1 MKDLSLRLRIFLFFG
16 LIGLGGTAVALAG
29 LWLGYRQLGNPQALS
44 AFVTAGVAAA
54 FGLLALS
61 VFVWRLFDENVAK
74 PIERLAAQFRLRAN
88 AEVDAEFDA
97 AAARYLG
104 DLAPAACAINDK
116 LGTSGRALAETV
128 AEKTARLERQRDQ
141 LLRVLSDLPV
151 AVIVATQDHQIVLY
165 DGQAACLMEREAPA
179 RLRGSVF
186 DYLEEAALR
195 DLLDEMAADGSARRD
210 VAIKGRS
217 GTLYA
222 GHLRVFG
229 DGSGYTLM
237 LEALEPGDARPLVYD
252 FDLFDRAAPKDV
264 TEASF
269 RDLTF
274 VVFDS
279 ETTGLDPERDEV
291 VQIGAVRVVN
301 GRIIRAETFDRL
313 VNPGR
318 PIPPGATKVH
328 HISDAMVAD
337 APPFAAVRADFH
349 SFAKDAVL
357 VAHNAPFDMAFLH
370 RAGAS
375 GAPVF
380 DNPVLDTVH
389 LSAIVFG
396 GSEEHTL
403 DAISDRLGIRIPP
416 ELRHTG
422 LGDAMATAEVLVA
435 LMPVLEARGLHS
447 FGQIRAEM
455 RKHARILKVQE

>member
-1 MKDLSLRLRIFLFFG
+1 MKDLSLRFRIFLFFC
-16 LIGLGGTAVALAG
+16 LIGLGGCVLALLG
-29 LWLGYRQLGNPQALS
+29 LWLGYRQLGAPQALS
-44 AFVTAGVAAA
+44 AFVTAGIFTA

-61 VFVWRLFDENVAK
+61 AFIWRLFDENVAK
-74 PIERLAAQFRLRAN
+74 PIERLAAQFRVRAN
-88 AEVDAEFDA
+88 ADVDAGFDA
-97 AAARYLG
+97 EAARFLG
-104 DLAPAACAINDK
+104 DLAPAALAINER
-116 LGTSGRALAETV
+116 LGASSRALAETV
-128 AEKTARLERQRDQ
+128 AQETARLEKQRNQ
-141 LLRVLSDLPV
+141 LLRILSDLPV
-151 AVIVATQDHQIVLY
+151 AVIMATQDHQIVLY
-165 DGQAACLMEREAPA
+165 DGQAAALMEREAPA
-179 RLRGSVF
+179 RLKGSVF
-186 DYLEEAALR
+186 DYLEETALR
-195 DLLDEMAADGSARRD
+195 ELLDGMAADGSARRD

-237 LEALEPGDARPLVYD
+237 LEALEPGAARPLVYD
-252 FDLFDRAAPKDV
+252 FDLFDRAAPSDV
-264 TEASF
+264 SEASL

-279 ETTGLDPERDEV
+279 ETTGLDPEKDEV

-337 APPFAAVRADFH
+337 APAFEAVRADFH
-349 SFAKDAVL
+349 AFARGAVL

-370 RAGAS
+370 RLS
-375 GAPVF
+375 GPDAPVF
-380 DNPVLDTVH
+380 DNPILDTVH

-403 DAISDRLGIRIPP
+403 DAISERLGIRIQPD
-416 ELRHTG
+416 ERHTG
-422 LGDAMATAEVLVA
+422 LGDAIATAEVLVA
-435 LMPVLEARGLHS
+435 LMPILDARGLS
-447 FGQIRAEM
+447 RFGQIRAEM
-455 RKHARILKVQE
+455 QKHARILKVQD